1 MGISNQAEGQ
11 WEVPEW
17 FKELVLLGIKLGN
30 LKEPETKLS
39 HLLIAVP
46 RAEPAAFALG
56 VGLSLSSFMKRTT
69 QAIEVDLEELGLG
82 ELIQM
87 RSAWRPVA
95 TKPHTWLSPANT
107 VGELVE
113 IRKSGDGSRHTIR
126 LETDRRTTKPTAVM
140 SHISPR
146 GSKLPDKHIRF
157 YRVPDGTPRR
167 VSESPLE
174 IKDEQID
181 FWTWEAWEY
190 QISPTLAVF
199 GNSTTIS
206 EVSTKEIHT
215 KSLNSDLPEIPK
227 ATLWELARFDRL
239 TNDIRPHFINS
250 YDQISS
256 YPLIGTRE
264 FRTLQRFPFVCFSG
278 NAAIRNLVDE
288 DGLEGKT
295 IIGLWE
301 QGNGTLQD
309 ESFVK
314 FKAEADRGV
323 PVKNPEDELGFKI
336 PSMFPLAAWR
346 PNA

>member
-1 MGISNQAEGQ
+1 MESDIQTEGH
-11 WEVPEW
+11 WEVPRW
-17 FKELVLLGIKLGN
+17 FRELVLFGVKLGN
-30 LKEPETKLS
+30 LQEPATKLS

-46 RAEPAAFALG
+46 RAEPVAFALG
-56 VGLSLSSFMKRTT
+56 VGFSLSAFLKRTT
-69 QAIEVDLEELGLG
+69 QAVEVDLEELDVG
-82 ELIQM
+82 ELVQM

-95 TKPHTWLSPANT
+95 TKTHTWLSPANT
-107 VGELVE
+107 VGVIVE
-113 IRKSGDGSRHTIR
+113 IKTSADGSRHTLR

-174 IKDEQID
+174 IKEEQID
-181 FWTWEAWEY
+181 FTTWEAWEY
-190 QISPTLAVF
+190 QILPTLAAF

-206 EVSTKEIHT
+206 EISTKEILT
-215 KSLNSDLPEIPK
+215 RSLHFDLPEIPN

-256 YPLIGTRE
+256 YPLRGTRE
-264 FRTLQRFPFVCFSG
+264 FQTLRRFPFVCFSG

-295 IIGLWE
+295 VIGLWE

-309 ESFVK
+309 EAFSK
-314 FKAEADRGV
+314 FKAEADRGI
-323 PVKNPEDELGFKI
+323 PLTNPEDELGFKI
-336 PSMFPLAAWR
+336 PDIFPLAAWR